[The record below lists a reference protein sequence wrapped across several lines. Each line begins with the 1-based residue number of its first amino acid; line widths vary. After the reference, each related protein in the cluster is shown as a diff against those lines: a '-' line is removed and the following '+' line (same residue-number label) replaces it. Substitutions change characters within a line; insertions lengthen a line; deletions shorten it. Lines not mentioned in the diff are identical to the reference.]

1 MWHYVWPCIGNL
13 GSSATIVSNG
23 FSRRPVNFYLAKN
36 YQRAT
41 QKNLNNK
48 AIGKVKVKHGQNCQI
63 FMAPCGNIATIYA
76 NIATSQLPIMLL
88 TLLNL
93 SPT

>member
-1 MWHYVWPCIGNL
+1 MWSCIASL

-23 FSRRPVNFYLAKN
+23 FNRRPINFYLTKF

-41 QKNLNNK
+41 QKNLNDM
-48 AIGKVKVKHGQNCQI
+48 AIGKIKVKFGQNCQI
-63 FMAPCGNIATIYA
+63 FMAPCGNIAIVYA
-76 NIATSQLPIMLL
+76 NVATSQLPIMLL

-93 SPT
+93 SPM